1 MARKGSKT
9 MKAWAQESG
18 ARDGKAEIPS
28 EVWGSGSVPFFIE
41 TLAEYQKR
49 AKDLILNSRGQ
60 LNAKIDAILG
70 RAKEIHFLEKELVNQ
85 ETYVSKREARIQ
97 DIKDT
102 LNGYKEEQPIGRFAR
117 VQAVSSLVHF
127 PVLLVLAAGE
137 YFVTKDAVIKIIGG
151 EGLEP
156 ETVAVAVALLTVM
169 GAHLVGTLL
178 KMKLDRQRPQE
189 NWVKRLTVT
198 LIVSLFSVVVF
209 LAILR
214 AANTADGKSA
224 SLQRVVGKEDVFTVL
239 FLIFFF
245 FLLQAAFLITGSVMA
260 FLHYS
265 PISHELHSSKRSLIL
280 EKRKVK
286 STQKQLAKLGSDL
299 FLSRELVNAEIES
312 IRAQVELLG
321 AEYVAI
327 CSSYKTANIHS
338 RRDELD
344 ASHPAMQEPDFRFE
358 VNQFDDIIELAEK
371 NFTRERLEK

>member
-239 FLIFFF
+239 FLILFF

>member
-299 FLSRELVNAEIES
+299 FLSKELVNAEIES